1 MPSLAESSQRIWTS
15 LSFAAWRSKSRLR
28 LRLIGLALV
37 GSASLSG
44 CCGHRTTV
52 LLDERIPHRVAEETT
67 VVVWGKTPDGTYKMT
82 AARLPAGWW
91 VAAPA
96 VVDEPGKP

>member
-1 MPSLAESSQRIWTS
+1 MSSHTYVVDFDEPYIRNIPTE
-15 LSFAAWRSKSRLR
+15 FRP
-28 LRLIGLALV
+28 ITNPNLALV
-37 GSASLSG
+37 ASAILSG

-67 VVVWGKTPDGTYKMT
+67 VVVWGKTPDGTYKAT

-91 VAAPA
+91 VAGPA